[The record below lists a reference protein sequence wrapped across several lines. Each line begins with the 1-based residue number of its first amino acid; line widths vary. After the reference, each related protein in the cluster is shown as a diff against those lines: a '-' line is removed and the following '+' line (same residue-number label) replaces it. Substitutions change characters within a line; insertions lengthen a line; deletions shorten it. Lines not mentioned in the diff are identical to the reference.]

1 MVRQNHS
8 DDAADEQT
16 ATSRF
21 AAIREADFFTR
32 EHKSDKTVSDLLG
45 YIHANGGRQ
54 SNIVDRVQTVLYSP
68 DGLGSPTRRGYE
80 VTLSGESDALVPE
93 HVSRVASY
101 RGLEV
106 TDAKYEDGQAVLLLE
121 PTDTERFP
129 RRDA

>member
-21 AAIREADFFTR
+21 AAIREA
-32 EHKSDKTVSDLLG
+32 
-45 YIHANGGRQ
+45 
-54 SNIVDRVQTVLYSP
+54 
-68 DGLGSPTRRGYE
+68 
-80 VTLSGESDALVPE
+80 DALVPE

-121 PTDTERFP
+121 PADTERFP